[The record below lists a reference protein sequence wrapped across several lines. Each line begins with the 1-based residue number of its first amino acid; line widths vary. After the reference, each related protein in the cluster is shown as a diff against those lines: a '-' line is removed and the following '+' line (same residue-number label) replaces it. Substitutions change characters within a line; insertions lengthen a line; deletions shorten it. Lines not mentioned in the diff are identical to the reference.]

1 MSLIRFQLVIR
12 RYLRQNKCNV
22 ISHVPATASSI
33 VNARDINRDL
43 QIKPTSTYKRSD
55 KVS

>member
-22 ISHVPATASSI
+22 ISHVL
-33 VNARDINRDL
+33 VH
-43 QIKPTSTYKRSD
+43 IKGPIKCPKSPR
-55 KVS
+55 